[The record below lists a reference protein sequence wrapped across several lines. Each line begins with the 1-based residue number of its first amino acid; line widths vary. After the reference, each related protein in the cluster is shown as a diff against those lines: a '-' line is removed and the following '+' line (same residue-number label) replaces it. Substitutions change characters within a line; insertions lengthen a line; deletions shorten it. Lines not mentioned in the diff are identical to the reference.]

1 MPDRPLTPLQL
12 NRALLARQLLL
23 KRRRLPVRDVVHAV
37 AGLQSQ
43 EPKDPY
49 VALWSRSSGFTG
61 QQLVDAAQSREIVR
75 GSFLRG
81 TIHTVSAD
89 DYVAFRQLLQP
100 LLNREIVSNRHLAG
114 GFDPA
119 DLEVAARAL
128 LAAGPLTARQV
139 GEALAERFPQA
150 QTAGLASWVR
160 AGIALA
166 MVPGDD
172 RWGYPRPPRFV
183 PAVQWLDRPLDA
195 AGADAAEALVVRA
208 LAAIGPASIAD
219 VRSWS
224 GLTGLTPVVQA
235 MGTRLRTFR
244 DEAGRELFDLDDAP
258 RPPAAT
264 PAPVRFLPE
273 FDNALL
279 AHAER
284 GRIIPPELAGRFA
297 MASNGRRER
306 AVLVDGFVRATWNH
320 ACTRGAADIEV
331 RLFGPQ
337 PAGVRAEI
345 AEEAEALLRFLEPQ
359 ATSIDVR
366 LVAV

>member
-23 KRRRLPVRDVVHAV
+23 KRQRLPVRDVVHAV

-49 VALWSRSSGFTG
+49 VALWSRSSDFTG
-61 QQLVDAAQSREIVR
+61 QQLVAAAQAREVVR

-81 TIHTVSAD
+81 TIHTVSVD

-119 DLEVAARAL
+119 ELEVAARAL
-128 LAAGPLTARQV
+128 LAGGALTARQV

-160 AGIALA
+160 SCIALA
-166 MVPGDD
+166 TVPGDD

-183 PAVQWLDRPLDA
+183 PAVQWLDRPLDE
-195 AGADAAEALVVRA
+195 AGVGAAEALVMRA
-208 LAAIGPASIAD
+208 LTAIGPVSIAD
-219 VRSWS
+219 LRSWS
-224 GLTGLTPVVQA
+224 GLTGLSAVVQG
-235 MGTRLRTFR
+235 MGARLRSFR
-244 DEAGRELFDLDDAP
+244 DQAGRELFDLDDAP
-258 RPPAAT
+258 RPPATT

-279 AHAER
+279 AHADR
-284 GRIIPPELAGRFA
+284 SRIIPPELAGRFA

-306 AVLVDGFVRATWNH
+306 AVLVDGFVRATWSH
-320 ACTRGAADIEV
+320 ACTRGAAGIEV
-331 RLFGPQ
+331 KLLGPQ
-337 PAGVRAEI
+337 PAPACSDI
-345 AEEAEALLRFLEPQ
+345 AEEAEALLRFLEPE